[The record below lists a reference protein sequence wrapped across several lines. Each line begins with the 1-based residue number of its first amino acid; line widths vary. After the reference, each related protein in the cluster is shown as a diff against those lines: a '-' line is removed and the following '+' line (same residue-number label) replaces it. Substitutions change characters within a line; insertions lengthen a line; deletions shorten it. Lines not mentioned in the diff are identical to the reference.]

1 VSPTTSTAVTLMAGQ
16 VRTRSEQVWG
26 TVVSLD
32 VRDEDATE
40 AAVDAA
46 WESVR
51 AELHRVDRVFSP
63 FRADSVVNRLRRGGT
78 HVVAPDVAEVID
90 RCLQA
95 RLITEGAFDP
105 WRAVDGFDPSGLVK
119 GWAAQR
125 CLDIAR
131 RHGLR
136 HVSVDAGGDVVCGA
150 GDWPIGVV
158 HPDSGLEVVAVVEAA
173 GLAVATSG
181 TSERGEHVVD
191 TRTGAAGSGARQATV
206 VGPDA
211 ALADALA
218 TGLLVDGVAGARWFA
233 ALPGW
238 SAYVVH
244 GDRATAWGPAFAA
257 TTGATGA

>member
-1 VSPTTSTAVTLMAGQ
+1 MSTVTLRPGR
-16 VRTRSEQVWG
+16 VRTRSEHVWG

-32 VRDEDATE
+32 VRDEDCSDT
-40 AAVDAA
+40 AVDAA

-63 FRADSVVNRLRRGGT
+63 FRVDSVVSRLRAGGT
-78 HVVAPDVAEVID
+78 HVVAPDVSDVID

-105 WRAVDGFDPSGLVK
+105 WRAEGGFDPSGLVK
-119 GWAAQR
+119 GWAAR
-125 CLDIAR
+125 GCLDLAH

-136 HVSVDAGGDVVCGA
+136 HVAVDAGGDVVCGD
-150 GDWPIGVV
+150 GDWPIGIA
-158 HPDSGLEVVAVVEAA
+158 HPDEARAVVAVVDAA
-173 GLAVATSG
+173 RLAVATSG
-181 TSERGEHVVD
+181 TSQRGDHVVD
-191 TRTGAAGSGARQATV
+191 PRTGGPASGARQATV

-218 TGLLVDGVAGARWFA
+218 TALLVDGVAGARWFA

-238 SAYVVH
+238 SAYVVDD
-244 GDRATAWGPAFAA
+244 DRATAWGPAFA
-257 TTGATGA
+257 TTTEVTGA

>member
-1 VSPTTSTAVTLMAGQ
+1 VTAVTLHPGR

-32 VRDEDATE
+32 VRDEDATD

-46 WESVR
+46 WASVR
-51 AELHRVDRVFSP
+51 AELHRVDQVFSP
-63 FRADSVVNRLRRGGT
+63 FRADSVVTRLRAGGT

-90 RCLQA
+90 RCLEA
-95 RLITEGAFDP
+95 RLLTDGAFDP
-105 WRAVDGFDPSGLVK
+105 WRAAGGFDPSGLVK

-125 CLDIAR
+125 CLSLAH

-136 HVSVDAGGDVVCGA
+136 RVSVDAGGDVVCSGP
-150 GDWPIGVV
+150 DWPIGIV
-158 HPDSGLEVVAVVEAA
+158 HPDRALEVVAVVDAA

-181 TSERGEHVVD
+181 TSQRGEHVVD
-191 TRTGAAGSGARQATV
+191 PRTGAPAQGARQATV

-218 TGLLVDGVAGARWFA
+218 TALLVDGVAGARWFA